1 MVAKL
6 LRVESPQA
14 LQLVLESFGFGTA
27 EWSTSTPTE
36 HALLGQLPRGK
47 FNLQLHVGPSTS
59 DDGKGV
65 FVPTSVRQFLEH
77 APSRPVLV
85 VPSLLAWGQGKDL
98 ETLALLARAAFFSSA
113 QAFELLEVHADKT
126 LSHCSVVLDVIE
138 LLSAAALG
146 LPQHDSWFIAGLR
159 QSHRDLVPNS
169 TAVALGL
176 VKEAEISRALQICNP
191 ASVGR
196 LSRLLK
202 SLGLPSK
209 LPPKTVDPLAW
220 RLELAHTNH
229 PTRQVQLPTS
239 SFTFE
244 TKQQVPFHVVER
256 CLAHNLTVVPFE
268 MTSHN
273 QHCQVRVPGS
283 KSVSNRALLLA
294 GLSDNEC
301 TIHGLLHSDDTQVM
315 MGCLEQFGAKFT
327 WSESGAALRVQGNA
341 GKFAKPTKPLW
352 MGNAGTATR
361 FVISL
366 CALVADSEWTT
377 TMEGSARMM
386 ERPQS
391 DLTDA
396 LKKNGVR
403 IEGNGFLPLQV
414 RGGGFPG
421 GPITMS
427 GKISSQFVSSVL
439 FAAPYAQLPLELTL
453 EEAEPTSISYIEM
466 TVKTMKE
473 FGVEVERLAI
483 NKFRVPNTRG
493 YRSPSVY
500 NVEADASSATYALAM
515 ATITPNRT
523 VKVLGVGQ
531 SSVQGDANFCF
542 LMEQMGGRVE
552 QDADSTSLTGGSA
565 GVKCPG
571 TVNMANLTDAFLT
584 ATAVGC
590 FAEGK
595 TTIGGIANQHQKEC
609 DRILALVT
617 ELGKCGYELENLA
630 DGISITGKPQGVHL
644 ASEVSIHTYDDHRI
658 AMSAAVLATKVP
670 NLVIEDK
677 DCTDKTYPEFWDDL
691 ERDLKTG
698 VEAHPRLAS
707 IKPVWNKQSLV
718 LIGMR
723 GVGKTTLGQAA
734 ANAMEGW
741 KFIDLDERLV
751 REFSQAMGSVG
762 SCKEI
767 VDQVGW
773 PGFREWEVKVL
784 KQALEQ
790 CGEGH
795 VISCGGGVVE
805 HPAAR
810 EALQRHFPV
819 LHMERD
825 FGEIQAQL
833 EPSSTGA
840 KRAKLEDD
848 GTAHRPTFGEPLEA
862 VWQRREP
869 WFEQCSHYDFF
880 YSFAEAQ
887 SERVEP
893 LFLRVLENL
902 RHAVT
907 PDNVFTTPGLFTRH
921 ELRGKSAGEI
931 KREVWALRLASPLT
945 AMLVDLGEDAFLAKR
960 VGRSAVEGI
969 ALSPELASH
978 ALHRGEVLAQFGP
991 VRVVSDVAFPSAYPG
1006 KLRSPATATTP
1017 AKLEQQFYIFGHPTF
1032 ASNSPTL
1039 HNAGFALFGLQESKY
1054 YCIFDTLSFPRSK
1067 HAMLTN
1073 ARFTGASVTIPH
1085 KQSFFEVLGEV
1096 SPEAKRIGA
1105 INTIVKRAEDGV
1117 LVGDNT
1123 DWLGIRNVLHN
1134 LTGSAMIVVGAG
1146 GTARAACY
1154 CASVLGLELFVY
1166 NRTQAKAHELASEF
1180 GGRVLASLDGPL
1192 PNPLEVACVVST
1204 IPATSQWRAPEH
1216 WLASKQTIVLDAAM
1230 RPRATALLV
1239 QARALGLRT
1248 VEGIEM
1254 FMEQGLE
1261 QVKRFHCRSIDPV
1274 QVDAVQL
1281 SLADRE
1287 ELRRAVMR
1295 YYDQ

>member
-27 EWSTSTPTE
+27 EWSTSTPTD
-36 HALLGQLPRGK
+36 HALLAQLPRGK

-65 FVPTSVRQFLEH
+65 FVPTSIKQFLQH

-85 VPSLLAWGQGKDL
+85 VPSLIGDQGKDL
-98 ETLALLARAAFFSSA
+98 ETLALLARAAFFANA

-126 LSHCSVVLDVIE
+126 LNNRAVILDLIE
-138 LLSAAALG
+138 LLSANAMG

-159 QSHRDLVPNS
+159 QSHQGLIPSS

-176 VKEAEISRALQICNP
+176 VKEAEVSRALQICNP

-209 LPPKTVDPLAW
+209 LTPKTIDPLAW
-220 RLELAHTNH
+220 RFQLANTK
-229 PTRQVQLPTS
+229 PTGEIQLPTS

-244 TKQQVPFHVVER
+244 IKQQVPFNIVER
-256 CLAHNLTVVPFE
+256 CVAHNLTVVPFE
-268 MTSHN
+268 MTPTN

-294 GLSDNEC
+294 GLSSNEC

-327 WSESGAALRVQGNA
+327 WSENGTALRVQGNA

-366 CALVADSEWTT
+366 CALVTDSEWIT

-386 ERPQS
+386 ERPQL

-396 LKKNGVR
+396 LKKNGVQ

-421 GPITMS
+421 GSITMS

-439 FAAPYAQLPLELTL
+439 FAAPYAKCPLELTL

-493 YRSPSVY
+493 YCSPSVY

-515 ATITPNRT
+515 ANIIPNRT

-552 QDADSTSLTGGSA
+552 QDVNSTSITGGSM
-565 GVKCPG
+565 GVQCPG

-590 FAEGK
+590 FAVGK
-595 TTIGGIANQHQKEC
+595 TTIVGIANQHQKEC

-617 ELGKCGYELENLA
+617 ELGKCGYELENLI
-630 DGISITGKPQGVHL
+630 DGISITGKPQGLQLVN
-644 ASEVSIHTYDDHRI
+644 EVSIHTYDDHRI
-658 AMSAAVLATKVP
+658 AMSAAVLATRVS

-691 ERDLKTG
+691 ERDLKTT
-698 VEAHPRLAS
+698 VEAHPKLEC

-741 KFIDLDERLV
+741 KFIDLDEVLV
-751 REFSQAMGSVG
+751 KEFSQMEEGENKIT

-767 VDQVGW
+767 VDRVGW
-773 PGFREWEVKVL
+773 IGFREWEVKVL
-784 KQALEQ
+784 KQTLKQ
-790 CGEGH
+790 FGEGY

-810 EALQRHFPV
+810 EELQRHFPV
-819 LHMERD
+819 VHMERD
-825 FGEIQAQL
+825 FDEIQSQL
-833 EPSSTGA
+833 EPCLDV
-840 KRAKLEDD
+840 KRTKLDD
-848 GTAHRPTFGEPLEA
+848 TAHRPTFGEPLEV

-880 YSFAEAQ
+880 YSLTTQKEL
-887 SERVEP
+887 VEP
-893 LFLRVLENL
+893 LFLRMLENL

-907 PDNVFTTPGLFTRH
+907 PENVFTTPGLFTRH
-921 ELRGKSAGEI
+921 QLQGKSTRDI
-931 KREVWALRLASPLT
+931 KREIWSLRLASPYT
-945 AMLVDLGEDAFLAKR
+945 AMLIDLGEDISQIKS
-960 VGRSAVEGI
+960 VGRSAAEGI
-969 ALSPELASH
+969 TLSPLLASH

-991 VRVVSDVAFPSAYPG
+991 IRVVSDIDFPLVYPG
-1006 KLRSPATATTP
+1006 KLRSPVTADI
-1017 AKLEQQFYIFGHPTF
+1017 KLEQQFYIFGHPTF

-1039 HNAGFALFGLQESKY
+1039 HNAGFTLFGLQDRKS

-1067 HAMLTN
+1067 YAMLMN
-1073 ARFTGASVTIPH
+1073 SKFTGASVTIPH
-1085 KQSFFEVLGEV
+1085 KQSFFEVLKEI
-1096 SPEAKRIGA
+1096 SPEARKIGA
-1105 INTIVKRAEDGV
+1105 INTIVKRVKDGV

-1123 DWLGIRNVLHN
+1123 DWLGIRNVLQN
-1134 LTGSAMIVVGAG
+1134 LSGSVMIVVGAG

-1154 CASVLGLELFVY
+1154 CANVLGLELFVY
-1166 NRTQAKAHELASEF
+1166 NRTLTKAQELANEF
-1180 GGRVLASLDGPL
+1180 GGKVLALSDSPV
-1192 PNPLEVACVVST
+1192 PHTVACVVST
-1204 IPATSQWRAPEH
+1204 IPATSQWHAPEH
-1216 WLASKQTIVLDAAM
+1216 WLANKQTIVLDAAM
-1230 RPRATALLV
+1230 RPRATALLI

-1261 QVKRFHCRSIDPV
+1261 QVKRFHCQSIDPI
-1274 QVDAVQL
+1274 QVNAVQL
-1281 SLADRE
+1281 PPTDRE

-1295 YYDQ
+1295 YYNQ